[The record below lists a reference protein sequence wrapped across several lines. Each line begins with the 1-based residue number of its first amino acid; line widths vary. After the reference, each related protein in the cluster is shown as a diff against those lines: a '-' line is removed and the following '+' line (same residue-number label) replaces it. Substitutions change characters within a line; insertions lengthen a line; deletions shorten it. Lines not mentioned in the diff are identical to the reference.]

1 MTENKE
7 LELESEI
14 TEEQEMEDIKIQG
27 VFLFLTT
34 IRSLDPLSDEE
45 FGEVIRAVANYAETG
60 VLPELDDGH
69 SAAMLNLQKGCF
81 EASCRGEKRCG
92 CPLEQ
97 RRIIFLQKALWQKWQ
112 TCLIDTNTKTTT
124 KTNTNTPR
132 KKRKMKK
139 SRNRIFCH
147 FSTEILN
154 FSTIFQQSFQ
164 H

>member
-34 IRSLDPLSDEE
+34 IHSLDPLSDEE

-69 SAAMLNLQKGCF
+69 SAAMLNFLNMPNRHKHKNNNKNKHKH
-81 EASCRGEKRCG
+81 SKKEKKDEEKHEPHFL
-92 CPLEQ
+92 PLFHRNSQ
-97 RRIIFLQKALWQKWQ
+97 LFNNLS
-112 TCLIDTNTKTTT
+112 TK
-124 KTNTNTPR
+124 
-132 KKRKMKK
+132 
-139 SRNRIFCH
+139 
-147 FSTEILN
+147 FSTLAE
-154 FSTIFQQSFQ
+154 FSTKISSV
-164 H
+164 

>member
-69 SAAMLNLQKGCF
+69 SAAMRN
-81 EASCRGEKRCG
+81 
-92 CPLEQ
+92 
-97 RRIIFLQKALWQKWQ
+97 FLKWQ
-112 TCLIDTNTKTTT
+112 VDRDIE
-124 KTNTNTPR
+124 R
-132 KKRKMKK
+132 YKKVVLKRRAAGKK
-139 SRNRIFCH
+139 GAAARWNK
-147 FSTEILN
+147 EE
-154 FSTIFQQSFQ
+154 
-164 H
+164 